1 MLIRQTDSQPLIKM
15 TAKEFM
21 FGYESDLV
29 NIGHKFL
36 PNWISFDKVGLIDR
50 VIYYNINIKQFFI
63 TSYNF

>member
-1 MLIRQTDSQPLIKM
+1 M

-50 VIYYNINIKQFFI
+50 VIICFKFIIKRKLLINYNIKDVRC
-63 TSYNF
+63 